1 MLLSVFSVW
10 WEANTTLP
18 WHLGWL
24 VRLASPG
31 REEIKNEKGG
41 RKWSAELN
49 IILGGY
55 ACVCVCGYMNWAGV
69 CGRVA
74 RELWICLCLHQIRVG
89 HQAACNLSDTQTQTH
104 THTPSTMCTQCPL
117 YWPPCPCNRD
127 DQCIVHHVMLVWKHT
142 LVSRLSNLQWFR
154 PWFPDFFLEPAR
166 KSKRPPFDVTDAQP
180 DEIPPP
186 HLVWEARVCAG
197 VTIRRCVPARV
208 PLLALKPE

>member
-1 MLLSVFSVW
+1 M
-10 WEANTTLP
+10 
-18 WHLGWL
+18 
-24 VRLASPG
+24 R
-31 REEIKNEKGG
+31 RGG

-49 IILGGY
+49 IILGGH
-55 ACVCVCGYMNWAGV
+55 ACVCVCVDTWTGQV
-69 CGRVA
+69 CVGEWQGSCEYVCA
-74 RELWICLCLHQIRVG
+74 YIKYVLDIRLP
-89 HQAACNLSDTQTQTH
+89 ATSQTHRHRH

-186 HLVWEARVCAG
+186 RLVWEARVCAG